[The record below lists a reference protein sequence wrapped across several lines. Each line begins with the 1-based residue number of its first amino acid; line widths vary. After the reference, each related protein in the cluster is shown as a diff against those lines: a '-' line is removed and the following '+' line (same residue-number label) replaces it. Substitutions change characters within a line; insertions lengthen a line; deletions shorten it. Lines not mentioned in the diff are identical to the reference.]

1 MQQKVFVDTSSLI
14 LLSKIN
20 ELDLLQLVYNTVY
33 ITEVI
38 KKEFGEDLP
47 EWIKIEAFNFDI
59 HSRYDL
65 DLGEA
70 SIFSNSM
77 KFKDSL
83 LIIDDAKARKVALQ
97 LKLKHTG
104 TIGLII
110 IAKKLNYL
118 IEIKPVLEKIKT
130 TNFRLSNEIY
140 AMALMLAGE

>member
-118 IEIKPVLEKIKT
+118 TEIKPVLEKIKT